1 MPFNEIG
8 NISIAGNDNE
18 PGKAYGGF
26 IYSSNVSIGN
36 SSSPTTMTIN
46 VVHEKGVTEEI
57 KTAIKKDIDELNLK
71 KITIGDLDP
80 IFMHLI
86 KYEVRKNSGSSV
98 LTLDYTDGSIIFDN
112 IFVGL
117 VNRHASA
124 NRGLKDKQ
132 GNIKNEEH
140 SIK

>member
-46 VVHEKGVTEEI
+46 VVHEKGVTE
-57 KTAIKKDIDELNLK
+57 
-71 KITIGDLDP
+71 
-80 IFMHLI
+80 
-86 KYEVRKNSGSSV
+86 
-98 LTLDYTDGSIIFDN
+98 
-112 IFVGL
+112 
-117 VNRHASA
+117 
-124 NRGLKDKQ
+124 
-132 GNIKNEEH
+132 
-140 SIK
+140 